1 MFEVLSLIGVMLI
14 AASMLRR
21 EGAGKPS
28 KDDPTDARRAAQG
41 TEAARPDLTIREA
54 ANPDGAHAAPRDQR
68 FAFVSGFG
76 VRPDQLKELHVYSVA
91 GQVEDF
97 PQRVADLL
105 HKLYDNGYA
114 VGEEIMA
121 VLKLGRPLKEGEA
134 IYVAVAR
141 DDRSSVTRTV
151 AFLDRRRAC

>member
-21 EGAGKPS
+21 EDSRKAREQ
-28 KDDPTDARRAAQG
+28 DPARREAPAPAA
-41 TEAARPDLTIREA
+41 APRPDLVVRRA
-54 ANPDGAHAAPRDQR
+54 GDADGTHAVPRDAR

-76 VRPDQLKELHVYSVA
+76 VRPDHLKELHVYSVA
-91 GQVEDF
+91 GYVEEF
-97 PQRVADLL
+97 PQRVAELL
-105 HKLYDNGYA
+105 HRLYDNGYA